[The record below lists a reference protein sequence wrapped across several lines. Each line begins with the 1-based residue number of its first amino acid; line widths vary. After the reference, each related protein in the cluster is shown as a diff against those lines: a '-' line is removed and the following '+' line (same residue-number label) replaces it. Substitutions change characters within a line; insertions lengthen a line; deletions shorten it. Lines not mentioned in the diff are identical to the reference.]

1 MRYLI
6 VALLLSAWPVASLA
20 LTVDEIYQ
28 LQLDAY
34 NRAKAK
40 GERLSAEKP
49 DTLGVEQQQP
59 APKTNSGRK
68 AQKAVKAEQ
77 HTAPASPEEPVLPAS
92 TKYSNNKKAAVS
104 QVIHHDRARTVYLDR
119 SEQHEHAA
127 YSGAVVLDQVKIE
140 KRVYGIPLGSVIK
153 GVIRRNFS
161 SAEPG
166 LIGIFT
172 TDSVQGKRRILPAG
186 TQLFAQ
192 AYVNPATKRIELHVV
207 KGITPAPE
215 SYEFKLQGQVRDAD
229 NVSGIAGIVDVDTG
243 NIVQHGVN
251 KGLIAAGK
259 SAISSIADNS
269 VVGSAVGA
277 GADTMLNDSNN
288 VMEQNVQTNIII
300 YASAQAVKIRVENT
314 F

>member
-1 MRYLI
+1 M
-6 VALLLSAWPVASLA
+6 
-20 LTVDEIYQ
+20 
-28 LQLDAY
+28 
-34 NRAKAK
+34 
-40 GERLSAEKP
+40 
-49 DTLGVEQQQP
+49 
-59 APKTNSGRK
+59 
-68 AQKAVKAEQ
+68 
-77 HTAPASPEEPVLPAS
+77 
-92 TKYSNNKKAAVS
+92 
-104 QVIHHDRARTVYLDR
+104 IHHDRARTVYLDR